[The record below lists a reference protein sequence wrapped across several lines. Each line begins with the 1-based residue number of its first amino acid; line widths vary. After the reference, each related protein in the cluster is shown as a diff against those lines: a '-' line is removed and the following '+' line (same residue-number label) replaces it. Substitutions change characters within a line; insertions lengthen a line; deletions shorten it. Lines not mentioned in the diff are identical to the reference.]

1 MRLFRLLQIGNAVF
15 IRNNKATMNMLR
27 RVEPWV
33 TYGPPTRKTIK
44 QLVYKRGFGKVNKQR
59 IPLTSNEIVEQAL
72 GDKGMICLEDLINEL
87 YTHGPHFKEVSN
99 FLWPFKLNS
108 PRGGFKAKAKPYLN
122 GGSVGP
128 REQFINQLVA
138 RMM

>member
-1 MRLFRLLQIGNAVF
+1 
-15 IRNNKATMNMLR
+15 
-27 RVEPWV
+27 
-33 TYGPPTRKTIK
+33 
-44 QLVYKRGFGKVNKQR
+44 
-59 IPLTSNEIVEQAL
+59 
-72 GDKGMICLEDLINEL
+72 MICVEDLINEL

-128 REQFINQLVA
+128 RE
-138 RMM
+138 